1 MLLFG
6 IEKYKGYKI
15 DRKELMGKIRNI
27 PHMERPYE
35 KMLMYGEKTLTDV
48 ELLSIIIKTGTKEE
62 SSLEIAE
69 NLMNLS
75 TIKNGSL
82 RFLQTIS
89 IEELQTINGIG
100 KVKAIELKAIG
111 EITKRI
117 SKPISSKEIRIT
129 SKVDV
134 ANLFMQEL
142 QTEENEVLKVLM
154 LNNQNIL
161 KRVLTIAV
169 GNENNI
175 IVNVKA
181 ILSEPV
187 KMQIP
192 KIILVHNHPSGNP
205 NPSNID
211 IEFTEKLRKAAT
223 LLDIQVLDHIIIGDG
238 TYCSVLN

>member
-6 IEKYKGYKI
+6 IGKYKGYKI
-15 DRKELMGKIRNI
+15 DRKELMGKIKHI
-27 PHMERPYE
+27 PNMERPYE
-35 KMLMYGEKTLTDV
+35 KMLMYGEKTLTDI
-48 ELLSIIIKTGTKEE
+48 ELLSIIIKNGTKEK

-69 NLMNLS
+69 DLMKLS
-75 TIKNGSL
+75 LNRSGNL

-89 IEELQTINGIG
+89 IEELQTIKGIG

-111 EITKRI
+111 EIAKRI
-117 SKPISSKEIRIT
+117 AKPIISKKIKIT
-129 SKVDV
+129 SKIDV
-134 ANLFMQEL
+134 ANLFMEEL

-175 IVNVKA
+175 ILNIKS

-205 NPSNID
+205 VPSNID

-238 TYCSVLN
+238 IYSSVLI

>member
-1 MLLFG
+1 
-6 IEKYKGYKI
+6 
-15 DRKELMGKIRNI
+15 MGKIKNI
-27 PHMERPYE
+27 PYMERPYE
-35 KMLMYGEKTLTDV
+35 KLLMYGEKSLTDI
-48 ELLSIIIKTGTKEE
+48 ELLSIIIKSGTKEK

-69 NLMNLS
+69 NLISLS
-75 TIKNGSL
+75 GVKNGNL

-89 IEELQTINGIG
+89 IEELKSINGIG

-117 SKPISSKEIRIT
+117 SKPLTSKEIKIT

-134 ANLFMQEL
+134 ANLFMDEL
-142 QTEENEVLKVLM
+142 QAEENEVLKVLM

-161 KRVLTIAV
+161 RKVLTIAV

-175 IVNVKA
+175 VVNIKA

-205 NPSNID
+205 EPSNID
-211 IEFTEKLRKAAT
+211 IEFTAKIRKAAS
-223 LLDIQVLDHIIIGDG
+223 LLDIQLLDHIIIGDG
-238 TYCSVLN
+238 IYSSVLIN